1 MFSFIALLLA
11 TKAHIVPEIP
21 NAVDTI
27 KTIQLASNVVR
38 CESGIDPKDGAV
50 VLQTAVNRSKKFG
63 YSLFDALSFPNAYA
77 TKCPISPR
85 AWKPHHLTL
94 GVLATF
100 DALPVP
106 EWAHDAYFYC
116 GPSDN
121 PAVCHAG
128 RKNLVGTLTHSFY
141 EQYVPRSRRTHIE
154 PSDLPSP

>member
-11 TKAHIVPEIP
+11 TKAHIVPDIP

-38 CESGIDPKDGAV
+38 CESGIDQKDGAV

-85 AWKPHHLTL
+85 AWKPAR
-94 GVLATF
+94 GASKR
-100 DALPVP
+100 
-106 EWAHDAYFYC
+106 C
-116 GPSDN
+116 
-121 PAVCHAG
+121 
-128 RKNLVGTLTHSFY
+128 
-141 EQYVPRSRRTHIE
+141 
-154 PSDLPSP
+154 

>member
-1 MFSFIALLLA
+1 MFSFIAIMIA
-11 TKAHIVPEIP
+11 TKANIATYIP
-21 NAVDTI
+21 DPSETI
-27 KTIQLASNVVR
+27 KTINLASNVVR
-38 CESGIDPKDGAV
+38 CESGIDKMDGAV

-94 GVLATF
+94 GILATF
-100 DALPVP
+100 DVLPVP

-141 EQYVPRSRRTHIE
+141 EQYIPRSRRAYIE